1 MESGGGDHQDPS
13 PGRPD
18 APRMAN
24 LESRQR
30 ILEVRTERLERA
42 IARLHRL
49 IDANSA
55 FYERSQGMTAMISS
69 TVTDTE
75 SQQRHHSQAVGV
87 PHLRR
92 MTGLTDDGSSLGR
105 GPQASPTPSSANP
118 SMPGAFPYDDVI
130 AENDSPH
137 VLRESLRESMR
148 SLHQTIFALQGQA
161 GRGAEPP
168 TSPRH
173 KPECSSCFEEI
184 EEPAYVSSC
193 LHTYCVECL
202 RELFLRATRDE
213 SVFPARCC
221 GIEFRYETIRLVLTH
236 HELQEYDLHAEEY
249 TASPRVYCAE
259 PTCSTFIRPSAIKNE
274 HGTCSRCHKKTHITC
289 KALAHP
295 GRECPVDEAQK
306 SVINLAEKNNWRRCY
321 HCHAIVELRYGCNEV
336 RCRCGHTFC
345 YQCGSKWKT
354 CECQNLYRHNTPMTD
369 QPLQWSMFLTPGD
382 LIGAPVPQANPFTTT
397 PSSFPMEMP
406 TLETTLRQLR
416 RGVPPQIPPT
426 APVSDP
432 TPPFTCEDHREATW
446 TSRGGRMFRCSICS
460 VFPPQIFECDACH
473 MRVCSTCSTIL
484 SIGSPTKNPDLQ
496 TEPGNKVTKEPE
508 DEEEL

>member
-1 MESGGGDHQDPS
+1 MGSGGGDHQAPS

-18 APRMAN
+18 APRIAD

-42 IARLHRL
+42 IARLDRF
-49 IDANSA
+49 IDTNSA
-55 FYERSQGMTAMISS
+55 FYERPQ
-69 TVTDTE
+69 
-75 SQQRHHSQAVGV
+75 
-87 PHLRR
+87 
-92 MTGLTDDGSSLGR
+92 GLTDDGSSLDR
-105 GPQASPTPSSANP
+105 GLQASPTPSSAEP
-118 SMPGAFPYDDVI
+118 SVPGAFPYDDVI
-130 AENDSPH
+130 AENDLPH
-137 VLRESLRESMR
+137 VLRESMR

-168 TSPRH
+168 TSPRR

-221 GIEFRYETIRLVLTH
+221 GIEFRYETIRLVLTN

-249 TASPRVYCAE
+249 AASPRVYCAE

-306 SVINLAEKNNWRRCY
+306 SVINLAEKKNWRRCY

-354 CECQNLYRHNTPMTD
+354 CECQNLYRHNAPMTD
-369 QPLQWSMFLTPGD
+369 QPLQWPMFLTPGD
-382 LIGAPVPQANPFTTT
+382 LIGAPVPQANPFTT

-406 TLETTLRQLR
+406 TLETTMRQLR
-416 RGVPPQIPPT
+416 QGVPPRIPPT
-426 APVSDP
+426 TPVSDP
-432 TPPFTCEDHREATW
+432 TRPSTCEDHREATW

-460 VFPPQIFECDACH
+460 AFPPQIFECDACH

-484 SIGSPTKNPDLQ
+484 SIEPPTKSPDLQ
-496 TEPGNKVTKEPE
+496 TESGNKVTEEAE